1 MTAGAGWVNQRRD
14 DGGSDQSAPIAALS
28 GYIDVDPVLRLK
40 AGLSRK
46 ARAPSLSQLYESARG
61 NPNLKMEESTTAEV
75 GVVWK
80 AGAQT
85 TVDATIFNSAIRNFI
100 QPDSNSI
107 QQNQDRFRNT
117 GLELLART
125 AFGKGTVSAGY
136 TYLSAKNLVNAESRT
151 LQYLPRHRLTLDAW
165 QPLTDKLS
173 LFGSLLYVTD
183 QTYYSR
189 TGTLRSAELPSY
201 VLVNTRLSYELDKK
215 TQLYVGIDNLFD
227 RDYATAYGFPQAGRA
242 AYAGMRVRF

>member
-1 MTAGAGWVNQRRD
+1 MN
-14 DGGSDQSAPIAALS
+14 AA
-28 GYIDVDPVLRLK
+28 
-40 AGLSRK
+40 
-46 ARAPSLSQLYESARG
+46 
-61 NPNLKMEESTTAEV
+61 
-75 GVVWK
+75 
-80 AGAQT
+80 
-85 TVDATIFNSAIRNFI
+85 
-100 QPDSNSI
+100 
-107 QQNQDRFRNT
+107 
-117 GLELLART
+117 
-125 AFGKGTVSAGY
+125 
-136 TYLSAKNLVNAESRT
+136 SRT

-189 TGTLRSAELPSY
+189 TGTLRSVELPSY